1 MFKNIAIYRENKAL
15 PSDMADFWSTENLGS
30 FAGNL
35 AYAFELSSQF
45 MSVRLTAKKTIN
57 FQYLCFFG
65 LIGIGFLYYFNALT
79 FQMAFPRSELEQ
91 HDTFT
96 LYRNEGWLYSNLIY
110 LFIPLS
116 FYYFVMNSIMSA
128 ETIETVPCIRKL
140 VQSEGQTSRLKL
152 VIMRCL
158 IWAVP
163 VSVTLVTDNIVDI
176 LNVGGSV
183 FSPFVSSFIPVRKSL
198 TQVYLY
204 YAYMQDRKLP
214 VGTGRKI
221 FDACYVCVTGFIAFL
236 GIRNLFLT
244 GETVHPV

>member
-1 MFKNIAIYRENKAL
+1 
-15 PSDMADFWSTENLGS
+15 MADFWSTENLGS

-79 FQMAFPRSELEQ
+79 FQMAFPRSELEAN
-91 HDTFT
+91 DAFT
-96 LYRNEGWLYSNLIY
+96 LYSKREWVYSHLIY

-128 ETIETVPCIRKL
+128 EIIETLQKVKSFVEPTPGTI
-140 VQSEGQTSRLKL
+140 SRTRIVLL
-152 VIMRCL
+152 RYI
-158 IWAVP
+158 IWGIAIGITMFTEDI
-163 VSVTLVTDNIVDI
+163 VTVLNIV
-176 LNVGGSV
+176 GSV
-183 FSPFVSSFIPVRKSL
+183 FSPMISSIIPVDSL
-198 TQVYLY
+198 NQQVFLY
-204 YAYMQDRKLP
+204 YSYMHRQPDS

-221 FDACYVCVTGFIAFL
+221 FDALYVTVTLCIAYL
-236 GIRNLFLT
+236 GIRNLF
-244 GETVHPV
+244 VQDVKPQV